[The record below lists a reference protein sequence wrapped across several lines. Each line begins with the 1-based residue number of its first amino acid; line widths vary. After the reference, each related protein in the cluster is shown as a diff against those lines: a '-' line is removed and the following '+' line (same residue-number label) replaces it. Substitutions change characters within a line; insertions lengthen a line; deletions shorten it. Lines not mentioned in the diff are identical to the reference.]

1 MLLDSFEKSATY
13 QGRNKVNQTF
23 SCKPEEV
30 FPAYHADTANIV
42 EVETFEQEV
51 QELAEFGLI
60 RTIMQ
65 RGEIQKIAL
74 IPDMAE
80 QCRTWI
86 GREDRKAQLQRSEE
100 ILRSYLDRS
109 EMLRNICKAQLE
121 RLQNFKSQDITS
133 KDEHLEDA
141 LRCIAAIE
149 RNSSELM
156 EREFSISLFGDSKYF
171 EKTLKSSVCA
181 QLLKFSP
188 YGEGICH
195 SIEPKQRNTAI
206 LSCYQIEQNP
216 SYIYMKGNGAIRF
229 ADGTVM
235 RLSANYPM
243 AISSTVISQIQ
254 EIIVQSDT
262 VMTIENLTTYH
273 RMKTDGRFLVYLSG
287 YHNNAKTQF
296 LTKLAEGNSIADW
309 QHFGDIDPDGFA
321 ILRNLIQKTYLPFQP
336 VHMSVTE
343 LLENQNCWKPL
354 TVHDRKKAE
363 QFVKDGIYPE
373 IMQFCLEH
381 DCKLE
386 QEIVKW
392 LRRE

>member
-1 MLLDSFEKSATY
+1 MLDSFEKSATY
-13 QGRNKVNQTF
+13 QGRNKVNQTL

-30 FPAYHADTANIV
+30 FPAYHADTANIADV
-42 EVETFEQEV
+42 EAFEREV
-51 QELAEFGLI
+51 QELAASGLI

-80 QCRTWI
+80 ECRTWI

-109 EMLRNICKAQLE
+109 EMLCNICKAQLE
-121 RLQNFKSQDITS
+121 RLQNFKSQDITN
-133 KDEHLEDA
+133 KDEHLEEA

-171 EKTLKSSVCA
+171 EKTLKSSVCT

-188 YGEGICH
+188 YGEEICH
-195 SIEPKQRNTAI
+195 SIEPKQRNAAI

-216 SYIYMKGNGAIRF
+216 SYIYMKGDGEICF
-229 ADGTVM
+229 ADETIM
-235 RLSANYPM
+235 QLSANYPV

-254 EIIVQSDT
+254 EIIVKSDT

-273 RMKTDGRFLVYLSG
+273 RMKADGRFLVYLSG
-287 YHNNAKTQF
+287 YHNTAKTRF
-296 LTKLAEGNSIADW
+296 LTRLAEGNSIADW

-321 ILRNLIQKTYLPFQP
+321 ILRNLIKKTGLPFQP
-336 VHMSVTE
+336 VHMSVAE
-343 LLENQNCWKPL
+343 LLENQNCWRPL

-363 QFVKDGIYPE
+363 QFVKDGIYQE

-386 QEIVKW
+386 QEIVGM
-392 LRRE
+392 

>member
-42 EVETFEQEV
+42 EVETFEREV
-51 QELAEFGLI
+51 QELAESGLI
-60 RTIMQ
+60 RMIMQ
-65 RGEIQKIAL
+65 RGVIQKIAL
-74 IPDMAE
+74 IPAMAE
-80 QCRTWI
+80 ECRTWI
-86 GREDRKAQLQRSEE
+86 GREDRKAQLQRSEV

-109 EMLRNICKAQLE
+109 EMLRSVCKAQLE
-121 RLQNFKSQDITS
+121 RLRNFKSQDITN
-133 KDEHLEDA
+133 KDELLADA

-149 RNSSELM
+149 QNSSELM

-171 EKTLKSSVCA
+171 ERNLKSSVCT

-188 YGEGICH
+188 YGEEICH
-195 SIEPKQRNTAI
+195 SIEPKQRNAAI

-216 SYIYMKGNGAIRF
+216 SYIYMKGDGEIRF
-229 ADGTVM
+229 ADGTIM
-235 RLSANYPM
+235 QLSANYPV
-243 AISSTVISQIQ
+243 AISSSVIPQMQ
-254 EIIVQSDT
+254 KIIVKSDT

-273 RMKTDGRFLVYLSG
+273 RMKADGRFLVYLSG
-287 YHNNAKTQF
+287 YHNTAKTRF
-296 LTKLAEGNSIADW
+296 LTRLAEGNTIADW

-321 ILRNLIQKTYLPFQP
+321 ILQNLIRKTGLPFQP
-336 VHMSVTE
+336 VHMSTAE
-343 LLENQNCWKPL
+343 LLENRNCWKPL
-354 TVHDRKKAE
+354 TVHDKKKAE

-373 IMQFCLEH
+373 IMQFCLAH

-386 QEIVKW
+386 QEIVGI
-392 LRRE
+392 

>member
-30 FPAYHADTANIV
+30 FPAYHADTANIA
-42 EVETFEQEV
+42 EVETFEREV

-60 RTIMQ
+60 RMIMQ

-86 GREDRKAQLQRSEE
+86 GREDRKVQLRRSETV
-100 ILRSYLDRS
+100 LMRYRDKS
-109 EMLRNICKAQLE
+109 ELLHRICEVQLE
-121 RLQNFKSQDITS
+121 RLQNFKSQDITG
-133 KDEHLEDA
+133 KDEQLEDV
-141 LRCIAAIE
+141 LHCIAAIE
-149 RNSSELM
+149 QNSSELM

-171 EKTLKSSVCA
+171 EKNLKSSVCT

-188 YGEGICH
+188 YGEEICH

-216 SYIYMKGNGAIRF
+216 SYIYMKGDGEICF
-229 ADGTVM
+229 ADGTIM
-235 RLSANYPM
+235 QLSANYPV
-243 AISSTVISQIQ
+243 AISSSVIPQMQ
-254 EIIVQSDT
+254 KIIVKSDT

-273 RMKTDGRFLVYLSG
+273 RMKADGRFLVYLSG
-287 YHNNAKTQF
+287 YHNTAKTRF
-296 LTKLAEGNSIADW
+296 LTRLAEGNTIADW

-321 ILRNLIQKTYLPFQP
+321 ILQNLIRKTGLPFQP
-336 VHMSVTE
+336 VHMSTAE
-343 LLENQNCWKPL
+343 LLENRNCWKPL
-354 TVHDRKKAE
+354 TVHDKKKAE

-373 IMQFCLEH
+373 IMQFCLAH

-386 QEIVKW
+386 QEIVSM
-392 LRRE
+392 